1 MKMLIDILLNRP
13 TAKAVSRKRQQN
25 IASLFFC
32 RFLIALRYLY
42 LFIKKTSNAS
52 EARRSDITCFGVGV
66 ADTYINPLNEN
77 TK

>member
-1 MKMLIDILLNRP
+1 MKMLIDTLLNRP
-13 TAKAVSRKRQQN
+13 TAKAVSRKRN
-25 IASLFFC
+25 KTSLRSSFVPFN
-32 RFLIALRYLY
+32 LLRNNY

-66 ADTYINPLNEN
+66 ADTYINLLNEN

>member
-1 MKMLIDILLNRP
+1 MNMLIDILNRL
-13 TAKAVSRKRQQN
+13 TAKAVKRKDDKT
-25 IASLFFC
+25 SLRSSFVAF
-32 RFLIALRYLY
+32 IALRYLF

-66 ADTYINPLNEN
+66 ADTYINQLNEK